1 MTTRNQQKLLF
12 LYRLEELLKSRKEKL
27 PENSYTSRL
36 FREGIEKIAQKVG
49 EESVEVIIASMNSDS
64 DATVS
69 EVADLLYHLLVLL
82 VEKEIPL
89 DRVAEE
95 LRKRSR

>member
-12 LYRLEELLKSRKEKL
+12 LYRLEELLKSRKEEL

>member
-12 LYRLEELLKSRKEKL
+12 LYRLEELLKSRKEEL

-36 FREGIEKIAQKVG
+36 FREGMEKIAQKVG